1 MPVRRK
7 YTLRKRTTRRR
18 GRGFF
23 QNIGS
28 ALSKAHDW
36 IKSNKI
42 ISTVGKALGS
52 TSLPFAGIANTIGN
66 TAEKLGYGRH
76 RRVGRPRVTR
86 RKRGGNLRS
95 ILSSVH
101 RFVKDKKLVSGALSH
116 FGHSKL
122 ASTASSLGYG
132 RKRKTG
138 GSLRSILSS
147 VHRFVK
153 DKKLVSGALSH
164 FGHSKLSSAASS
176 LGYGKR
182 RRRTV
187 RHRGGSMRVFP
198 NAQMAMIKW

>member
-18 GRGFF
+18 GRGCF
-23 QNIGS
+23 QNIGN
-28 ALSKAHDW
+28 AISKANDW
-36 IKSNKI
+36 LKSNKI
-42 ISTVGKALGS
+42 ISTVSGALSKVGV
-52 TSLPFAGIANTIGN
+52 PYAGAIN
-66 TAEKLGYGRH
+66 TASSALGYGRR

-86 RKRGGNLRS
+86 
-95 ILSSVH
+95 
-101 RFVKDKKLVSGALSH
+101 
-116 FGHSKL
+116 
-122 ASTASSLGYG
+122 
-132 RKRKTG
+132 RKTG

-153 DKKLVSGALSH
+153 DKN

-198 NAQMAMIKW
+198 NAQMAMIKF

>member
-23 QNIGS
+23 QNIGN

-36 IKSNKI
+36 FKSNKI

-66 TAEKLGYGRH
+66 TAEKLGYGRR

-86 RKRGGNLRS
+86 
-95 ILSSVH
+95 
-101 RFVKDKKLVSGALSH
+101 
-116 FGHSKL
+116 
-122 ASTASSLGYG
+122 
-132 RKRKTG
+132 RKTG

-164 FGHSKLSSAASS
+164 FGHHKLSAGAASM
-176 LGYGKR
+176 GYGKR

-198 NAQMAMIKW
+198 NAQMAMIKF